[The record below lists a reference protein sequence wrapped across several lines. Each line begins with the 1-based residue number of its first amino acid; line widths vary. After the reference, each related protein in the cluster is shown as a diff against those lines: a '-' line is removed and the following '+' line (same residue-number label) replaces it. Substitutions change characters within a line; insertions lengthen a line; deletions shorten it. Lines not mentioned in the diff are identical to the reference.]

1 MLQFILTCK
10 NYCIMIQYLYQSIRG
25 DFQNVGKNDTDK
37 SLCNF
42 AVCFIRKKDEN
53 YLKILSLGGSFRLFT
68 SKGGEKIRSLLK
80 K

>member
-1 MLQFILTCK
+1 MLERISLRQ
-10 NYCIMIQYLYQSIRG
+10 
-25 DFQNVGKNDTDK
+25 TDRQTDGV
-37 SLCNF
+37 LCNF